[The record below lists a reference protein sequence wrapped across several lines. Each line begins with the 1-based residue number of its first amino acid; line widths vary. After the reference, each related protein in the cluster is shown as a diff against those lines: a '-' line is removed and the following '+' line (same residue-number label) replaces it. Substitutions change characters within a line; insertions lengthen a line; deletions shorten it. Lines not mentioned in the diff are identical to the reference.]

1 MQYQEWPAPAG
12 TEHLIRCFWTLQDGS
27 GEATTAED
35 ATAENATAENAAAE
49 DANTDEAEPALPD
62 GCPELLLNF
71 GDAWCRVERDG
82 THRRQ
87 PAAFLVGQITGPF
100 AVYPTGRVD
109 LLAIRFEPH
118 GAAGLLDNMGAITDD
133 WVPLADVPAASDLW
147 RAVMDSTPAF
157 ATNTAIAPQI
167 DAGRVN
173 AVAQWAQHFAAAS
186 RHADPQVS
194 VVVRQIMATRG
205 AASVEDIAESA
216 GVQLRTLQRRFLRQ
230 VGVSPKRLARI
241 VRFHH
246 VCLAWRRDP
255 ASLARVAAD
264 CGYCDESHLVRD
276 FRAFVGEP
284 PASFLRSLP
293 TFTSHFL

>member
-1 MQYQEWPAPAG
+1 
-12 TEHLIRCFWTLQDGS
+12 
-27 GEATTAED
+27 
-35 ATAENATAENAAAE
+35 
-49 DANTDEAEPALPD
+49 
-62 GCPELLLNF
+62 
-71 GDAWCRVERDG
+71 
-82 THRRQ
+82 
-87 PAAFLVGQITGPF
+87 
-100 AVYPTGRVD
+100 
-109 LLAIRFEPH
+109 
-118 GAAGLLDNMGAITDD
+118 LLDNMAAITDT
-133 WVPLADVPAASDLW
+133 WVPLADLPAASDLVPE
-147 RAVMDSTPAF
+147 VMDSTG
-157 ATNTAIAPQI
+157 ATTTDSAAVPE
-167 DAGRVN
+167 RLN
-173 AVAQWAQHFAAAS
+173 AVTRWGQRFAAAS
-186 RHADPQVS
+186 GHADAPVRA
-194 VVVRQIMATRG
+194 VVRQIVATRG
-205 AASVEDIAESA
+205 AASVEDLAESE